1 MKLFDRKHH
10 ENTKQ
15 NMYPVAGGQINYGIQ
30 DMPFLVFLDALS
42 RSLVSNSQGILKILF
57 TVLHRNVGQLI
68 RF

>member
-42 RSLVSNSQGILKILF
+42 RPLTFK
-57 TVLHRNVGQLI
+57 
-68 RF
+68 

>member
-10 ENTKQ
+10 ENKLFTKQ

-42 RSLVSNSQGILKILF
+42 RPLTFK
-57 TVLHRNVGQLI
+57 
-68 RF
+68 

>member
-1 MKLFDRKHH
+1 MKIQPFLFSYPKFKNTMKLFDRKHQ

-42 RSLVSNSQGILKILF
+42 RS
-57 TVLHRNVGQLI
+57 
-68 RF
+68 